1 MKIANSSTQPV
12 KVVLLTCSL
21 FLTHEGTAADET
33 SGTSA
38 YRPPPKINRADAAP
52 VAIEAPPRRPMAE
65 WAVFP
70 QEGEMGTFLQERKF
84 TRAPLFKGGRFPNV
98 IMAANGT
105 VVATWGD
112 KNYRSR
118 RSPDGGSTWEEAV
131 IVDAA
136 CIHGGGAI
144 VDEITGDLLVFME
157 DRHPPTRDRR
167 LYRSTDAGQTW
178 SREESFIIH
187 ALHRRQDG
195 VVPSLHMDE
204 NGITLRHGPRPGRLI
219 RTTSNYMGGNI
230 SGGPADAFVNAIF
243 SDDGGKTWDTSAPF
257 PAFGTNE
264 AAVEELSD
272 GRLLLIARRHL
283 GTDGLD
289 HHWKHLAWSHDGGL
303 TWRDLRVSKVLP
315 DGNTNSRYG
324 LMHGLVRLPVAGRDV
339 LVFSNVESDKGR
351 ERGTIWTSFDG
362 GETWPVKRL
371 IEPGPF
377 AYSSLTAGRPGTPS
391 EGWIYLHYEHG
402 SDGVLARFDLSW
414 ILQGEA
420 TGDGNLPEWVKG
432 VIGNERRR

>member
-1 MKIANSSTQPV
+1 MKILNTVTLIA
-12 KVVLLTCSL
+12 KVALLPGIL
-21 FLTHEGTAADET
+21 FLSIPGLSADKT
-33 SGTSA
+33 KGTSA
-38 YRPPPKINRADAAP
+38 YRPPPKINRVGGSPAADK
-52 VAIEAPPRRPMAE
+52 APPRRPMDK

-70 QEGEMGTFLQERKF
+70 QEGKLGPFLKKRKL
-84 TRAPLFKGGRFPNV
+84 TKIPLFKGGRFPNV
-98 IMAANGT
+98 IVAADGT
-105 VVATWGD
+105 VVATWGS
-112 KNYRSR
+112 KNYSSR
-118 RSPDGGSTWEEAV
+118 RSSDGGATWEAAV
-131 IVDAA
+131 LVDTA

-144 VDEITGDLLVFME
+144 VDEITGDLLAFTE
-157 DRHPPTRDRR
+157 KHHPPTEDRR
-167 LYRSTDAGQTW
+167 LYRSRDAGKTW
-178 SREESFIIH
+178 WREKSFVIH

-204 NGITLRHGPRPGRLI
+204 NGITLRHGSRPGRLI
-219 RTTSNYMGGNI
+219 RTTSNYMGGNV

-243 SDDGGKTWDTSAPF
+243 SDDGGKTWDTSTPF

-283 GTDGLD
+283 STDGLD

-324 LMHGLVRLPVAGRDV
+324 LMHGLIRLPVAGRDI

-351 ERGTIWTSFDG
+351 ERGTLWASFDG
-362 GETWPVKRL
+362 GETWPIKRL
-371 IEPGPF
+371 VEPGSF

-402 SDGVLARFDLSW
+402 KGSVLARFDLHW
-414 ILQGEA
+414 LLQGKA
-420 TGDGNLPEWVKG
+420 TGDGKLPEWV
-432 VIGNERRR
+432 E